1 MSAEVVNFMTSRAGV
16 LVLGPGHI
24 SHTVK
29 INYFF
34 LNLLFYPQAYIRQT
48 EAIVMPF
55 EGTQILNFITPGIE
69 ILVFI
74 GRGHTNHISIIHFFL

>member
-1 MSAEVVNFMTSRAGV
+1 M
-16 LVLGPGHI
+16 LGPGHI

-29 INYFF
+29 MNFF

-55 EGTQILNFITPGIE
+55 EGTQILNFITPGVE

-74 GRGHTNHISIIHFFL
+74 GRGHTNHISILHFFL

>member
-1 MSAEVVNFMTSRAGV
+1 M
-16 LVLGPGHI
+16 LGPGHI

-29 INYFF
+29 MNYFF

-55 EGTQILNFITPGIE
+55 EGTQILNFIFFFKILLFTPFTDQPNRE
-69 ILVFI
+69 VS
-74 GRGHTNHISIIHFFL
+74 NDY